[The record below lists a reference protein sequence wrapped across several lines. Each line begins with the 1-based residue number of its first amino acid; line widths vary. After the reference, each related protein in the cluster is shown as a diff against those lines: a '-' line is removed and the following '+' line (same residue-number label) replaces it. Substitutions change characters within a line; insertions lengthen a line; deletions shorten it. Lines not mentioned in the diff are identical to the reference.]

1 MSATTTNQADS
12 EHQRAEALCST
23 LAERL
28 ATAAPGIWQSFVHI
42 AKLEAIGTSGCS
54 ISRLPPK
61 EIIRALRSIPP
72 AAPGARDVLA
82 RYCMASLIADDTLV
96 NGTLTLPA
104 SVKALHTAEV
114 RRILAAIEDDQAR
127 VDIGEDRWKKNLA
140 ILTHRLIPVG
150 AEFADP
156 TSGIPR
162 GMLLKGDLAQ
172 RLGLLRTVILDTG
185 GFHPLL
191 ELHAHPDSLERFH
204 PEGWI
209 ETYHRLAEIL
219 ALNPSYRG
227 VMASSWF
234 RDPALSS
241 ISPKLSYLRDY
252 PLRHGA
258 RMFLT
263 AMDAE
268 GTSGALARSPTR
280 QRLFREGRYVP
291 KIFMMIWSRR
301 ALLDWHR
308 NAQRND

>member
-1 MSATTTNQADS
+1 MSVTTTNHAQSAY
-12 EHQRAEALCST
+12 QQAEALRST
-23 LAERL
+23 LADRL
-28 ATAAPGIWQSFVHI
+28 ATAAPEIWQSFVHGSGH
-42 AKLEAIGTSGCS
+42 EAAGTSGCAS
-54 ISRLPPK
+54 RRLPPND
-61 EIIRALRSIPP
+61 IARALRSIPQ
-72 AAPGARDVLA
+72 AAPGTRDLLA
-82 RYCMASLIADDTLV
+82 RYWMASIIADETLV
-96 NGTLTLPA
+96 NRPLTLPA
-104 SVKALHTAEV
+104 SVKTLHTAEV

-156 TSGIPR
+156 ASGIPR

-172 RLGLLRTVILDTG
+172 RLSLLRTVVLDTG
-185 GFHPLL
+185 GFRPLL
-191 ELHAHPDSLERFH
+191 ELHAHPDSLEGFH

-241 ISPKLSYLRDY
+241 ISPKLAYLRDY
-252 PLRHGA
+252 PLLHGA
-258 RMFLT
+258 RMLLT
-263 AMDAE
+263 AVDAE

-301 ALLDWHR
+301 SLLDWHR